1 MEPRI
6 LSGNE
11 SERSNQQLKRKWM
24 ADAFVIY
31 IGCSINLND
40 RIKLLI
46 QQLSLSVAI
55 DNIFMVT
62 FSSLEVVKK
71 FDIQAI
77 SVMQN

>member
-1 MEPRI
+1 
-6 LSGNE
+6 
-11 SERSNQQLKRKWM
+11 M
-24 ADAFVIY
+24 ADALVVY
-31 IGCSINLND
+31 IGCSINFND
-40 RIKLLI
+40 RIKLLM

-71 FDIQAI
+71 FYIQAK

>member
-1 MEPRI
+1 
-6 LSGNE
+6 
-11 SERSNQQLKRKWM
+11 M
-24 ADAFVIY
+24 ADALVIY
-31 IGCSINLND
+31 IGCSIDLND

-46 QQLSLSVAI
+46 QQSSLSVVI

-71 FDIQAI
+71 FDIQAK

>member
-1 MEPRI
+1 MNPNVQISR
-6 LSGNE
+6 
-11 SERSNQQLKRKWM
+11 LKRKWM

-55 DNIFMVT
+55 DNIFMFT
-62 FSSLEVVKK
+62 FSSLEVIKK

>member
-1 MEPRI
+1 
-6 LSGNE
+6 
-11 SERSNQQLKRKWM
+11 M
-24 ADAFVIY
+24 ADALIIY

-40 RIKLLI
+40 RIKLLM

-62 FSSLEVVKK
+62 FSSLEVLKK
-71 FDIQAI
+71 FYIQAK

>member
-1 MEPRI
+1 
-6 LSGNE
+6 
-11 SERSNQQLKRKWM
+11 M

-40 RIKLLI
+40 QIKLPM

-55 DNIFMVT
+55 DNIFIVT
-62 FSSLEVVKK
+62 LSYLEVVKK
-71 FDIQAI
+71 FDIQAK